1 MRVDTRAGGSWCG
14 HIETVVDLSPEP
26 RPPCAGGACPPRVAT
41 VDTSREGNIKRYE
54 YVTINVA
61 GNKARQVAAF
71 NETINQYAAEGWMVA
86 EMVHPFVIGPLG
98 VQAWSEATSVD
109 APVREWCG
117 EEGAGRER
125 SVYATTAAV
134 AAVAGQIGA
143 QFPNWVKQGRK
154 NGADPFVIAVA
165 EVEGGMVISG
175 ETNGGPG
182 RPRIPCVCGQRQ
194 IGHGRLVD
202 LIISEDWVIG

>member
-1 MRVDTRAGGSWCG
+1 MAACTSPKRHGRKQPRWMRPCGS
-14 HIETVVDLSPEP
+14 
-26 RPPCAGGACPPRVAT
+26 GAR
-41 VDTSREGNIKRYE
+41 K
-54 YVTINVA
+54 
-61 GNKARQVAAF
+61 
-71 NETINQYAAEGWMVA
+71 
-86 EMVHPFVIGPLG
+86 
-98 VQAWSEATSVD
+98 
-109 APVREWCG
+109 
-117 EEGAGRER
+117 GAGRER

-182 RPRIPCVCGQRQ
+182 RPKIPYVCGQRQ
-194 IGHGRLVD
+194 VGHGRLVD
-202 LIISEDWVIG
+202 LITSEDWVIG

>member
-1 MRVDTRAGGSWCG
+1 MSGGQVYS
-14 HIETVVDLSPEP
+14 
-26 RPPCAGGACPPRVAT
+26 
-41 VDTSREGNIKRYE
+41 VDTSALIDGMERFYPRRNFPALWERVDLLIDEGRMHISE
-54 YVTINVA
+54 
-61 GNKARQVAAF
+61 
-71 NETINQYAAEGWMVA
+71 E
-86 EMVHPFVIGPLG
+86 
-98 VQAWSEATSVD
+98 AWSEATSVD
-109 APVREWCG
+109 APVREWCE

-182 RPRIPCVCGQRQ
+182 RPKIPYVCGQRQ
-194 IGHGRLVD
+194 VGHGRLVD
-202 LIISEDWVIG
+202 LITSEDWVIG